1 MVTLTP
7 PLFSQGT
14 LHLLAAFPSQ
24 WDRTLK
30 ELQAVWK
37 PDDQLLLLADGA
49 QGWADAALKTFGK
62 VGMLQSDAQEL
73 PLPDPL
79 PDYLVLVSPHEW
91 SNYVLAYP
99 RCLMWR

>member
-24 WDRTLK
+24 WHRTLQ
-30 ELQAVWK
+30 ELKAVWK
-37 PDDQLLLLADGA
+37 PDDQLLLIADGA
-49 QGWADAALKTFGK
+49 QGWADSSLHDFGK

-73 PLPDPL
+73 PLPTPL
-79 PDYLVLVSPHEW
+79 PDYLVLVSPNEW